1 MATGVFLLFSFW
13 IFVQWAYAIGEAYPN
28 QWAFWI
34 DDDLINIGQLLAQL
48 F

>member
-1 MATGVFLLFSFW
+1 MATGGFSFLFFL
-13 IFVQWAYAIGEAYPN
+13 IFVRWAYAIGEAYPN